1 MCECYKVPVSVLTVP
16 WYTTNSPQKDV
27 SNDKDDPSINP
38 FGSSQPQYLTNIVYF
53 GKQHMQHHIYK
64 NIVVLFLNKDGNI
77 DVIMNHMNS
86 YNIAV

>member
-38 FGSSQPQYLTNIVYF
+38 FGSSQSQNLTNIVYF